1 MKTNIIREMTT
12 EDLKKKLNELKI
24 SINNLTLKVKSGDA
38 KSIKD
43 KRAEK
48 QDIARIATVIK
59 EREIL
64 EEIDK
69 EESDV

>member
-24 SINNLTLKVKSGDA
+24 SINNLTLKVKRGDA

>member
-24 SINNLTLKVKSGDA
+24 SINNLTLRVKSGDA

-43 KRAEK
+43 KRSEK

>member
-24 SINNLTLKVKSGDA
+24 SINSLTLRVKSGDA

-48 QDIARIATVIK
+48 KDIARIATVIK

>member
-12 EDLKKKLNELKI
+12 EDLKKKLNALKI